1 MSSMEK
7 SAIMQPANAVL
18 ERRFVAER
26 LLSPH
31 QAVARFMAQQRIG
44 PLEIETAGLIEACG
58 RVLAH
63 QIRADADY
71 PNAPRSAMDGI
82 AVAARATPG
91 RFVLRGDVRMGGAAP
106 LEVGAG
112 SAMRIPTG
120 GVLPRGADAVVPI
133 EDIEVDGDAA
143 TVAQAVAEN
152 ANVIA
157 AAADMRAG
165 ETLLQPG
172 RRLRPADVALLAAL
186 GVTRIPV
193 YRRPVV
199 GVFSS
204 GDELVEPF
212 RAAEP
217 GQIRDSNRYGIS
229 AALRVLGAEP
239 RQYEILADEPEAVA
253 RALRGALSDCDAV
266 AVTGGSSVGARD
278 RLPGVVE
285 RLGEPGIVVHGLRV
299 KPGKPTLLGAHR
311 GKPIFGLPGNPTSA
325 LVMFQAVVAP
335 IVASLVGAPYDV
347 PAQWGRLAAPLRSRA
362 GWTWYVPVRLEDD
375 GARSLAHPLPLRSFA
390 VSLIARADG
399 FVVMEENDV
408 QWRAG
413 KTVRVCRFLGG

>member
-1 MSSMEK
+1 
-7 SAIMQPANAVL
+7 MQPANPVL
-18 ERRFVAER
+18 PERRFVAER

-31 QAVARFMAQQRIG
+31 QAIARFMAQQRVG
-44 PLEIETAGLIEACG
+44 PLETETVGLLDACG
-58 RVLAH
+58 RVLARE
-63 QIRADADY
+63 IRADADY

-91 RFVLRGDVRMGGAAP
+91 RFALRGDVRMGSAAS
-106 LEVGAG
+106 LELDAG

-120 GVLPRGADAVVPI
+120 GVLPRGADAVVPV
-133 EDIEVDGDAA
+133 EDIRVDDDVA
-143 TVAQAVAEN
+143 TVARAVEES

-157 AAADMRAG
+157 AAADMRTG

-172 RRLRPADVALLAAL
+172 RRLRPGDVALLAAL
-186 GVTRIPV
+186 GVTHVPV

-204 GDELVEPF
+204 GDELIEPF

-217 GQIRDSNRYGIS
+217 GQIRDSNRYGVS

-239 RQYEILADEPEAVA
+239 KQYEILADESESVA
-253 RALRGALSDCDAV
+253 RALRDALSECDAV
-266 AVTGGSSVGARD
+266 AVSGGSSVGARD
-278 RLPGVVE
+278 RLPDVVE

-311 GKPIFGLPGNPTSA
+311 GKPIVGLPGNPTSA
-325 LVMFQAVVAP
+325 LMMFQAVVAP
-335 IVASLVGAPYDV
+335 IVSSLVGAPFDV
-347 PAQWGRLAAPLRSRA
+347 PAQWGRLAAPVRSRS

-375 GARSLAHPLPLRSFA
+375 GARPLAHPLPLRSFA

-399 FVVMEENDV
+399 FIVMEENDV
-408 QWRAG
+408 HWRAG